1 MTDSTQPRTRT
12 QRWSPALVAQLR
24 EASQPREAAE
34 LLTQA
39 GVPVFPCVALEKR
52 PLTTHGFRDASVDP
66 DQVAGWWSRSPD
78 ANVAMP
84 TGMASGIDVV
94 DVDVHSSGN
103 GYGAIR
109 SARSSGLLGD
119 PAWMVKTPSAGL
131 HLCFLHADDV
141 SQPSWQVPSR
151 HVDFRG
157 DGGYVVLPPSRVT
170 QDDGSVGRYEVI
182 AIASHQPDS
191 VDARALRRLLEPP
204 RPTRPPADLPFVGA
218 RPDRLAAWVASLT
231 EGERNHGLF
240 WASCRMAEAGE
251 RFDVAADVLGSA
263 AQSAGLSGRE
273 SLTTIQSA
281 YRIATRLGAA
291 DSARSGS
298 PRPTKAI
305 EGVRL

>member
-1 MTDSTQPRTRT
+1 MTDSTQPRTPT
-12 QRWSPALVAQLR
+12 ERWSPALVAQLR

-34 LLTQA
+34 LLAQA

-52 PLTTHGFRDASVDP
+52 PLTTHGFRDALVDL
-66 DQVAGWWSRSPD
+66 DQVAGWWSRWPD

-94 DVDVHSSGN
+94 DVDVHASGD
-103 GYGAIR
+103 GYAAIR

-119 PAWMVKTPSAGL
+119 PAWMVKTPSSGL
-131 HLCFLHADDV
+131 HLCFLHVDDA
-141 SQPSWQVPSR
+141 SQPSWQVPR
-151 HVDFRG
+151 KHVDFRG

-170 QDDGSVGRYEVI
+170 QDDNTIGQYEVI
-182 AIASHQPDS
+182 DIAAHQPDS
-191 VDARALRRLLEPP
+191 IDAAALRRFLDPP
-204 RPTRPPADLPFVGA
+204 HPSRRPVDLPVVGA
-218 RPDRLAAWVASLT
+218 RPDRLAAWVASLS

-251 RFDVAADVLGSA
+251 RFDVAADVLGGA
-263 AQSAGLSGRE
+263 ARSAGLSDRE

-281 YRIATRLGAA
+281 YRIATRLGA
-291 DSARSGS
+291 DSTRSRC
-298 PRPTKAI
+298 PRPTQAI

>member
-1 MTDSTQPRTRT
+1 MTDSTQLRTPT

-34 LLTQA
+34 LLAQA

-52 PLTTHGFRDASVDP
+52 PLTTHGFRDASVDL
-66 DQVAGWWSRSPD
+66 DQVAGWWSRWPD

-94 DVDVHSSGN
+94 DVDVHAAGN

-119 PAWMVKTPSAGL
+119 PAWMVKTPSSGL

-157 DGGYVVLPPSRVT
+157 DGGYVVLPPSRVS
-170 QDDGSVGRYEVI
+170 QADDTVGRYEVVDI
-182 AIASHQPDS
+182 ATHQPDS
-191 VDARALRRLLEPP
+191 VDAGALRRFLEPKP
-204 RPTRPPADLPFVGA
+204 PSRLPADLPVVGM
-218 RPDRLAAWVASLT
+218 RPDRLAAWVASLS

-263 AQSAGLSGRE
+263 AQSSGLSDRE
-273 SLTTIQSA
+273 AASTIQSA
-281 YRIATRLGAA
+281 YRIATRLGT
-291 DSARSGS
+291 DSTGNRC
-298 PRPTKAI
+298 PRPTQAI

>member
-1 MTDSTQPRTRT
+1 MTDSSEPRTPT
-12 QRWSPALVAQLR
+12 PRWSPTLVAQLR

-34 LLTQA
+34 CLAAA

-52 PLTTHGFRDASVDP
+52 PLTTHGFHDASVDP
-66 DQVAGWWSRSPD
+66 DQIAGWWSRWPD

-84 TGMASGIDVV
+84 TGIASGIDVV
-94 DVDVHSSGN
+94 DVDIHAEGN
-103 GYGAIR
+103 GYDAIR

-119 PAWMVKTPSAGL
+119 PAWMVTTPSSGL

-141 SQPSWQVPSR
+141 SQPSWQVPTR

-157 DGGYVVLPPSRVT
+157 DGGYVVLPPSRVS
-170 QDDGSVGRYEVI
+170 QADDTVGRYEVVDI
-182 AIASHQPDS
+182 ATHQPDS
-191 VDARALRRLLEPP
+191 VDAGALRRFLEPKP
-204 RPTRPPADLPFVGA
+204 PSRLPADLPVVGA
-218 RPDRLAAWVASLT
+218 RPDRLAAWVASLS

-251 RFDVAADVLGSA
+251 RFDVTANVLGGA
-263 AQSAGLSGRE
+263 AQSAGLSDRE

-281 YRIATRLGAA
+281 YRIATRLGT
-291 DSARSGS
+291 DSTGS
-298 PRPTKAI
+298 RCPRPTQAV